1 MNLLDLVKM
10 KDIKRVVKSTEWYHS
25 SVALTAANKFDSV
38 QYNILYSK
46 EKPRNI
52 HPWNWRDNL
61 FIKSGSS
68 SGKGFGMSDDS
79 MTGKFRTNRRKGTS
93 QPKDRLTDHLNIL
106 RIIDSE
112 KNSNQREMADNL
124 GISLG
129 KLNFSLN
136 EVKKKGYVKFKNFK
150 KNKNKLNYMYI
161 LTPEGI
167 SKKTKLLISFMKRK
181 MNEYDELKQ
190 EYEKSKNMD

>member
-1 MNLLDLVKM
+1 MNK
-10 KDIKRVVKSTEWYHS
+10 KT
-25 SVALTAANKFDSV
+25 
-38 QYNILYSK
+38 
-46 EKPRNI
+46 
-52 HPWNWRDNL
+52 
-61 FIKSGSS
+61 
-68 SGKGFGMSDDS
+68 SD
-79 MTGKFRTNRRKGTS
+79 
-93 QPKDRLTDHLNIL
+93 QDHLNIL

-129 KLNFSLN
+129 KLNFCLN
-136 EVKKKGYVKFKNFK
+136 ELKKKGYVKFKNFK

-190 EYEKSKNMD
+190 ELEGKK